1 MEDVSP
7 QEAEEIE
14 SCFASPLEEAME
26 EEDETMGAE
35 EEMVLRQAEE
45 AFSQN
50 R

>member
-14 SCFASPLEEAME
+14 SCFAPPMEEGEE
-26 EEDETMGAE
+26 EEDEMMGEE

-45 AFSQN
+45 AFSQG